1 MPRRVGDIRSGGF
14 ASVTSSAWL
23 SVGLF
28 LTGSALAGDA
38 PLVSV
43 PDALERSDAQA
54 YDGFATAIATTGD
67 GVLVA
72 CRGADGVA
80 TNSGAVHFFRDLGDG
95 LVQVQKITPA
105 SPELEAEYGHAIA
118 ASESIAAVGVP
129 LATGGGAVS
138 VLSRSNDSWEQST
151 VLLSSWPASAD
162 DDAFGE
168 AVAVRS
174 DGLIAVGVPG
184 ATVNGEVAAGI
195 VELFEF
201 VDGDWQPTAT
211 LTGSE
216 PAENDRFGA
225 SLTFV
230 QDRLVVGIPFDDT
243 SGPDAG
249 AIEVFKEDRTQGWTS
264 VQTVVPEGP
273 EAFGY
278 FGRRVASDGD
288 RVVVGAPRLDVA
300 GQDAGAAFVL
310 RMIAGIL
317 FEEAV
322 ILPPNPSAYNDFGDA
337 VAIQG
342 DRVAIGAPA
351 DPRAGVYVGAVR
363 LYEIDGSEASPV
375 LCMVPDGSGYAFMG
389 TAVGMVGPWLLG
401 GAPLASSDGDYSGG
415 LYVADAV
422 SDCDGSGVLDVIEIS
437 NDAGSDE
444 NGNGILDACECP
456 ADIFTDGEVNGAD
469 LGVYLAYSGA
479 CGKGTGNPDCIA
491 DVNGDGLVNGSDL
504 GLILAAWGPCP

>member
-1 MPRRVGDIRSGGF
+1 MT
-14 ASVTSSAWL
+14 ASAWL

-43 PDALERSDAQA
+43 PDALERSDVQA
-54 YDGFATAIATTGD
+54 YDGFATAIAATGD

-95 LVQVQKITPA
+95 LVEVQKITPTSA
-105 SPELEAEYGHAIA
+105 ELEAEYGHAIA
-118 ASESIAAVGVP
+118 ASGAIAAVGVP
-129 LATGGGAVS
+129 RATGGGAVG
-138 VLSRSNDSWEQST
+138 VLSRSNDSWEQSA

-201 VDGDWQPTAT
+201 VDGDWQATAT

-225 SLTFV
+225 ALAFV
-230 QDRLVVGIPFDDT
+230 QNRLVVGLPFDDA

-249 AIEVFKEDRTQGWTS
+249 AIEIFKDDRIQGWAFD
-264 VQTVVPEGP
+264 QAIVPEGP

-322 ILPPNPSAYNDFGDA
+322 ILPPDPGAYDDFGDA

-342 DRVAIGAPA
+342 DRVVIGAPA
-351 DPRAGVYVGAVR
+351 DSRAGVYVGAVR
-363 LYEIDGSEASPV
+363 LYELGGSDASPV
-375 LCMVPDGSGYAFMG
+375 LCMVPDGNGYAFMG

-401 GAPLASSDGDYSGG
+401 GAPLASSDGDYAGG
-415 LYVADAV
+415 LYVADTV

-437 NDAGSDE
+437 NEPGSDA
-444 NGNGILDACECP
+444 NGNGILDRCECP
-456 ADIFTDGEVNGAD
+456 ADLDGNGLIDGGD
-469 LGVYLAYSGA
+469 LGAFFIFWGE
-479 CGKGTGNPDCIA
+479 CQFDGCPA
-491 DVNGDGLVNGSDL
+491 DFNEDKAVDGIDL
-504 GLILAAWGPCP
+504 GILFSAWGPCT